1 VVTELKPPVGD
12 SPGFL
17 MFTHK
22 EREYFLSPSDP
33 LAERI
38 RRLKDHYVFGM
49 QWGSYHDN
57 VGETPFV
64 DVQFGCP
71 GTVDFRADADVR
83 HVPMCSRDFTP
94 AYFRPMDVPQDWDIM
109 AVGHPIRIKRMHE
122 LLDVIRD
129 LYDHGHEVRALL
141 ICAVPDDPGEL
152 GPRWDHDFFEKYETL
167 FSPAERENL
176 HLAAPVQAQ
185 LDHRPLHPI
194 PNEVFPHLY
203 NASQTFTLF
212 SQQEGQSK
220 VIHEALLCGTPVV
233 VREDLRG
240 GGRAYLDDRNSRTFG
255 DLDEARE
262 AFVDLLAS
270 DDPGFD
276 PSYLRPDI
284 CAEYTTGDFEVAI
297 RSVYAELDRPFAG
310 EVDTDNLAFKLG
322 GHTLTLPPKLRKDRT
337 NDLRSRTAFYEW
349 AGRKL
354 GDRGDVRDRTTVR
367 VEDARQRAADLRS
380 GGAVGVG
387 AELVWRL
394 DRRLPVD
401 LFGRAK
407 SLYKRT
413 TGE

>member
-262 AFVDLLAS
+262 AFVDLLTS

-276 PSYLRPDI
+276 PAYLRPHLSEEHTVD
-284 CAEYTTGDFEVAI
+284 DFEAAI
-297 RSVYAELDRPFAG
+297 RDVYADLEVPYEGELDR
-310 EVDTDNLAFKLG
+310 EKLAFKLG
-322 GHTLTLPPKLRKDRT
+322 GHTLTLPPALRKDRT
-337 NDLRSRTAFYEW
+337 NDLRSRRAFYRW
-349 AGRKL
+349 AGAKL
-354 GDRGDVRDRTTVR
+354 GESIHLRARAEVRRADVTQR
-367 VEDARQRAADLRS
+367 VEDLRS
-380 GGAVGVG
+380 GEAVR
-387 AELVWRL
+387 AAASLVWRL
-394 DRRLPVD
+394 DRRLPVPLYD
-401 LFGRAK
+401 CVK
-407 SLYKRT
+407 SLYERT
-413 TGE
+413 RGE